1 MSHHFTMKK
10 IPKVGRQKN
19 LQSHPSEVDI
29 IDSYPN
35 WKYTINM
42 KIHNKL
48 INNTFFFMCGSICLL
63 MFVAYISHGPW
74 SLRPLVIPPRSLGS
88 LGVLV
93 RTATVS
99 MCPNLPKTKP
109 AWRPQANAPGWTC
122 CGDFVQLWCGLWSCM
137 IYIYMRLYELV
148 WYIYIHIQCVYVYI
162 YIIYYYEIIYELFFV
177 IWEYLN
183 YDGDW
188 GYEET
193 QHLLANW
200 PGRHQWAVVKKNH
213 PSGLGRPLFAHSF
226 TGGLLWG

>member
-1 MSHHFTMKK
+1 MFVDVCCIYITWPLVPSSL
-10 IPKVGRQKN
+10 G
-19 LQSHPSEVDI
+19 HPSTVPGVPGGPGANRHGVHV
-29 IDSYPN
+29 S
-35 WKYTINM
+35 
-42 KIHNKL
+42 KL
-48 INNTFFFMCGSICLL
+48 AKDQARLKASGQCPWLNLL
-63 MFVAYISHGPW
+63 
-74 SLRPLVIPPRSLGS
+74 
-88 LGVLV
+88 
-93 RTATVS
+93 
-99 MCPNLPKTKP
+99 
-109 AWRPQANAPGWTC
+109 WRFCSAMMWAMIMY
-122 CGDFVQLWCGLWSCM
+122 D
-137 IYIYMRLYELV
+137 IYIWDYMSWYDI
-148 WYIYIHIQCVYVYI
+148 YIYIHIQCVYVYI